1 MRPSCPFLLKVENL
15 LKKAEKGFDFS
26 PVACKL
32 LFRIA
37 FLTLKES
44 DFVLISSFVSAK
56 GNENPPSLRNLLRLN
71 LRNQHRKH
79 CVFVFC
85 WAFFRRFSRRFLAG
99 PSLPRMGK
107 RPAFFMS
114 ERDLVRIMLP
124 VRGHSVPAQLFIQH
138 MFHFCRKTFSPAAA
152 SCLSAGIE
160 TVSELSPQKQDCS
173 YIYS

>member
-1 MRPSCPFLLKVENL
+1 MQTSSPRRRSRPQRSVDAMRPSCPFLLKVENL

-107 RPAFFMS
+107 RPAFFVLIGQVFELDRHDLTGRS
-114 ERDLVRIMLP
+114 LVRRTHIFP
-124 VRGHSVPAQLFIQH
+124 RHFIIH
-138 MFHFCRKTFSPAAA
+138 RRIIYANHN
-152 SCLSAGIE
+152 LSE
-160 TVSELSPQKQDCS
+160 MS
-173 YIYS
+173 